1 MRCFLEINTGTG
13 EYVQVVDFG
22 YYTTQMQSLLSLIG
36 NPNLLNDLNGV
47 GADRVASNIIGTID
61 QLRTQV
67 NNVANAQ
74 QQLEYDRLI
83 RYLSAI
89 HAAGL
94 VHPACN
100 FRSVAPN
107 LPNIQFAA

>member
-13 EYVQVVDFG
+13 EYTQVVDFG
-22 YYTTQMQSLLSLIG
+22 YYTPQMQALLALIG
-36 NPNLLNDLNGV
+36 NPNLLNDFNG
-47 GADRVASNIIGTID
+47 ASAEKMAYNIINTID

-67 NNVANAQ
+67 NNIANAQ
-74 QQLEYDRLI
+74 QQIEYDRLI

-94 VHPACN
+94 VHTLCV
-100 FRSVAPN
+100 FRSIAPN
-107 LPNIQFAA
+107 QPTASA